1 MSSVLSYG
9 YKLPST
15 GDRGATFFP
24 DLEDDIT
31 QLNDHDH
38 NGTNSALLTISAI
51 AITTQAIASGSWAAT
66 SGGTYKQ
73 TVTLPGSLTYDAIS
87 MEFRL
92 TTGKHIIFPTIEKV
106 SSTSYDIY
114 INDNT
119 QGVTAIYST

>member
-1 MSSVLSYG
+1 MSTTLSYG

-15 GDRGATFFP
+15 GDRGSTFFP
-24 DLEDDIT
+24 DLEDDIQ

-38 NGTNSALLTISAI
+38 NGTNSALLAISAV
-51 AITTQAIASGSWAAT
+51 AITTQAISSGSWVAT

-73 TVTLPGSLTYDAIS
+73 TVTMPGSLTYDAVS

-106 SSTSYDIY
+106 SSNTYDIY

-119 QGVTAIYST
+119 QGVTVLYTT